1 MKRAL
6 VTLLGLAV
14 ALLVGIVVLHPWGA
28 ATGIGVHPYP
38 AGTPWEYQMWS
49 GIIPALTILTLFGSL
64 GGAWHLHNCHQ
75 DGCWRMGKHRIA
87 GTPWCDRHKHL
98 AKPVASTEELLT
110 KIAAAL
116 DHAAADSK
124 QANDLSADL
133 NRQIL
138 AELRELR

>member
-1 MKRAL
+1 VRKLLFTIPAIGL
-6 VTLLGLAV
+6 VLLAYAAV
-14 ALLVGIVVLHPWGA
+14 AHPWGVLYA
-28 ATGIGVHPYP
+28 FGVHPYP
-38 AGTPWEYQMWS
+38 ESSSTPWTYQLWS

-110 KIAAAL
+110 
-116 DHAAADSK
+116 
-124 QANDLSADL
+124 
-133 NRQIL
+133 QIL
-138 AELRELR
+138 DQLRSRE